1 MGAALSKVEQ
11 EYREKARHV
20 AEKYMRPRSAQC
32 DRTGEYPRDVM
43 QQIIQAGLMGVW
55 IPKEYGGGG
64 FGVMETCLIVEELSR
79 VCGGLGVAFS
89 VNALGSF
96 PIVLGGSEAQKK
108 KYLPRIAS
116 GADFISFA
124 LSEKSA
130 GSDAGGMKTVAVRNG
145 EDYVID
151 GDKKW
156 TTNAGVANL
165 FTVFASTDPSKGT
178 RGITAFEVER
188 NHPGFTIGLREDTM
202 GIRCVPIHE
211 THYKQCRV
219 PAADRLGEE
228 GKGFHLA
235 MATLDR
241 ARPSVAAQAV
251 GVAQGALDLAAQFV
265 SQRKQFG
272 QKIGQF
278 QAIQFMLA
286 DMGTQVE
293 AARQLVYASARAVDG
308 LEPGYSKLAAM
319 AKVFASDTAMKVT
332 TDAVQLFGGYG
343 YVRDYPIE
351 KYMRDAKITQ
361 IYEGTNQVQRI
372 VISREILKEAEAA
385 LADPAKVLVRPPE

>member
-1 MGAALSKVEQ
+1 MDTLLTPAQLEI
-11 EYREKARHV
+11 RRKARHI
-20 AEKYMRPRSAQC
+20 AETFARPKAAEY
-32 DRTGEYPRDVM
+32 DRTGAYPHDVM
-43 QQIIQAGLMGVW
+43 KEIARAGFMGIW

-64 FGVMETCLIVEELSR
+64 CGVFETCLVVEELSR
-79 VCGGLGVAFS
+79 ACGGLGVAYS

-96 PIVLGGSEAQKK
+96 PIILGGNAEQKK
-108 KYLPRIAS
+108 KYLPRIVS
-116 GADFISFA
+116 GSDYIAFA
-124 LSEKSA
+124 LSEKGA
-130 GSDAGGMKTVAVRNG
+130 GSDAGAMKTGAKAIGDGYEIN
-145 EDYVID
+145 

-165 FTVFASTDPSKGT
+165 FTVFATTDPAKGT

-188 NHPGFTIGLREDTM
+188 GTPGFTIGRREDTT

-211 THYKQCRV
+211 THFKECRI
-219 PAADRLGEE
+219 PAAQRLGEE

-241 ARPSVAAQAV
+241 ARPSVAAQAL
-251 GVAQGALDLAAQFV
+251 GLAQGALDLAAQFV
-265 SQRKQFG
+265 SQRRQFG
-272 QKIGQF
+272 TTISQM

-286 DMGTQVE
+286 DMDVQVQ
-293 AARQLVYASARAVDG
+293 AARQLVYAAAIAVDRQ
-308 LEPGYSKLAAM
+308 EKDYSRLAAM

-343 YVRDYPIE
+343 YVRDFPIE

-372 VISREILKEAEAA
+372 VIARALLKETEAT